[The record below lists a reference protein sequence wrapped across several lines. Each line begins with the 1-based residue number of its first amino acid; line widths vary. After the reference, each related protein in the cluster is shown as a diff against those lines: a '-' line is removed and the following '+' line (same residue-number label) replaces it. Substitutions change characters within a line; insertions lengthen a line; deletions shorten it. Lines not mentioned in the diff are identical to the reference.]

1 MTFGIRYLSAI
12 RPCQSDSSPGL
23 PVCHE
28 TEGWGSLI
36 PQPPFGGGM
45 RTT

>member
-36 PQPPFGGGM
+36 SDVYKP
-45 RTT
+45 

>member
-23 PVCHE
+23 PVCHNI
-28 TEGWGSLI
+28 S
-36 PQPPFGGGM
+36 FGVA
-45 RTT
+45 